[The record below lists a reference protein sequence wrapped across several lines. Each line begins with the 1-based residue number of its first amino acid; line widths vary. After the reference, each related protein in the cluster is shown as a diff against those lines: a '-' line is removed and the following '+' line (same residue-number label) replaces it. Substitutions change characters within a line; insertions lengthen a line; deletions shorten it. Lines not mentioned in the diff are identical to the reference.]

1 LFFISFCPM
10 RKMMNVLKLPCFKMH
25 FITCTMLILQNLIF
39 FFFLCFNVSNWVCM
53 CYSVLVSRSLK
64 FKESKNKRASR
75 STVKTR

>member
-39 FFFLCFNVSNWVCM
+39 FSFSALMFPT
-53 CYSVLVSRSLK
+53 
-64 FKESKNKRASR
+64 ESAC
-75 STVKTR
+75 VILF